1 MRSEGDESVKVSAI
15 IPTYNRRSY
24 IMRAIDSVLA
34 QTVPVGEIL
43 VVDDGSTDATAEF
56 LDEKYGA
63 RLRVIR
69 QSNSGVSG
77 ARKRGIQEAKGDWIA
92 FLDSDDE
99 WMPGRNEQLLA
110 AAAQVSDNVA
120 WIFGDMQV
128 ITDRGGDSTLFGEHG
143 LSVVREPQVFEDS
156 LSVQFPFQF
165 GLLQASFIRRSA
177 LLELNCFSIG
187 LRSDDDLLAGFQ
199 VACRYRFAAIPAVVG
214 KYYRTADLSASSVV
228 VNGVYSADHFRSRML
243 SFGGVVESGRRRPW
257 NLRYASEVQGLCRVL
272 ARQGS
277 VPRRLVLQQFRY
289 GGVSVKGLAFAVAG
303 MLGRQ
308 GILAW
313 DKLGKWRQKRKS
325 ARFLHAGSGNNL
337 QAYAGSAQEKR

>member
-1 MRSEGDESVKVSAI
+1 MKREREEFMKISAI

-24 IMRAIDSVLA
+24 IARAIESVLA
-34 QTVPVGEIL
+34 QTVPVDEIL
-43 VVDDGSTDATAEF
+43 VIDDGSTDGTAEF
-56 LDEKYGA
+56 LDERYGA
-63 RLRVIR
+63 QVHVIR
-69 QSNSGVSG
+69 QANTGVSG
-77 ARKRGIQEAKGDWIA
+77 ARRRGVQQAKGDWIA

-99 WMPGRNEQLLA
+99 WLPGRNAQLLDA
-110 AAAQVSDNVA
+110 AGCVPDDVA

-128 ITDRGGDSTLFGEHG
+128 ITDRSADRTLFGEHG
-143 LSVVREPQVFEDS
+143 LSVTGCPQIFEDS

-177 LLELNCFSIG
+177 LLELNCFGIP

-214 KYYRTADLSASSVV
+214 KYYRTSDLSASSVV
-228 VNGVYSADHFRSRML
+228 VNGVYSPDHFRSRML

-272 ARQGS
+272 ARRGS
-277 VPRRLVLQQFRY
+277 VSRKLVLQQFRY
-289 GGVSVKGLAFAVAG
+289 GGVSVKGLAFALVG
-303 MLGRQ
+303 MLGRR

-313 DKLGKWRQKRKS
+313 DKLGRWRRERTAVRSLS
-325 ARFLHAGSGNNL
+325 ARKETGFPV
-337 QAYAGSAQEKR
+337 YAGSATEKQ